1 MKKKRIV
8 TILAACLTFV
18 MIGALS
24 ACAGERGPQGEK
36 GEQGIQGVQGEAG
49 KDGITPTIEISDD
62 GYWVIN
68 GIKSEYKAVGQDG
81 ADGNDGI
88 APAITI
94 STDGYWVIN
103 GIKSEYKAVG
113 KDGINGNDGNDG
125 RGIDSVAYDKDG
137 NLVITYTD
145 NTSDTV
151 ILPEREEHVHTY
163 GEWIRY
169 SEEKTSCEKV
179 FYYQVCETCNAV
191 EWRIGSKEDHVWEE
205 TYSYDDTYHWIS
217 CKNCNQ
223 RQHTEKH
230 DLDADGN
237 CTVCKQF
244 IGNVYYEVSAD
255 GKYATVIDYDGVASK
270 VYISK
275 EYRGVPVTN
284 IGDSAFI
291 HNQNIKE
298 IILPD
303 TIVTIEDFAFAYS
316 TLRYLTLPD
325 TLITIE
331 DFAFA
336 YSTLEYLTLPDS
348 VKKIGE
354 YAFMDC
360 NNLFEFKISKNVET
374 ISRGAFEGADHIQ
387 LSVDSN
393 NQYFKYEENVLY
405 SKDGTVLYWYNE
417 VSTAQT
423 SFVIPNTVKIIE
435 QEAFVECKWLKK
447 LTISASVV
455 EIKAGAFSHSSRQRP
470 NEIIFEITEGWIC
483 TELEE
488 LGGDIYKPA
497 PEDLKTS
504 GAFVIW
510 NHSAYH
516 WKRTEVV

>member
-1 MKKKRIV
+1 MKTKRIV
-8 TILAACLTFV
+8 TILAMCLTFV
-18 MIGALS
+18 MLGVLS
-24 ACAGERGPQGEK
+24 ACAGEQGPQGEK

-68 GIKSEYKAVGQDG
+68 GIKSKYKAVGQDG

-125 RGIDSVAYDKDG
+125 RGIDSVA
-137 NLVITYTD
+137 
-145 NTSDTV
+145 
-151 ILPEREEHVHTY
+151 Y

-331 DFAFA
+331 DFAINSERDFRKTQQKTPNNIENSLQMIA
-336 YSTLEYLTLPDS
+336 Y
-348 VKKIGE
+348 
-354 YAFMDC
+354 
-360 NNLFEFKISKNVET
+360 
-374 ISRGAFEGADHIQ
+374 R
-387 LSVDSN
+387 
-393 NQYFKYEENVLY
+393 
-405 SKDGTVLYWYNE
+405 
-417 VSTAQT
+417 
-423 SFVIPNTVKIIE
+423 
-435 QEAFVECKWLKK
+435 
-447 LTISASVV
+447 
-455 EIKAGAFSHSSRQRP
+455 
-470 NEIIFEITEGWIC
+470 
-483 TELEE
+483 
-488 LGGDIYKPA
+488 
-497 PEDLKTS
+497 
-504 GAFVIW
+504 
-510 NHSAYH
+510 
-516 WKRTEVV
+516 KR

>member
-88 APAITI
+88 TPAITI

-103 GIKSEYKAVG
+103 GIKSEHKAVG

-151 ILPEREEHVHTY
+151 VLPEREEHVHTY

-255 GKYATVIDYDGVASK
+255 GKYATVTDYDGVASK
-270 VYISK
+270 GYISK

-298 IILPD
+298 IILPN
-303 TIVTIEDFAFAYS
+303 TIV
-316 TLRYLTLPD
+316 
-325 TLITIE
+325 TIE

-348 VKKIGE
+348 VKTIGE

-360 NNLFEFKISKNVET
+360 NNLFGFKISKNVET

-405 SKDGTVLYWYNE
+405 SKDGTVLYWYNDCD
-417 VSTAQT
+417 SLRS
-423 SFVIPNTVKIIE
+423 SFVIPKTVKIIE
-435 QEAFVECKWLKK
+435 EDAFVYCKWLKK
-447 LTISASVV
+447 LTISGSVI
-455 EIKAGAFSHSSRQRP
+455 EIKASAFSFSSPQRP
-470 NEIIFEITEGWIC
+470 NEVIFEITEGWEC
-483 TELEE
+483 TPSPE
-488 LGGDIYKPA
+488 LGDKDTIRLSSNELTMAGDTTLFNYSRY
-497 PEDLKTS
+497 T
-504 GAFVIW
+504 W
-510 NHSAYH
+510 NR
-516 WKRTEVV
+516 KEVV